1 MLYYQSVPFTTVRR
15 FTRML
20 CCKYPPSAQTE
31 KYDAQICYCSLGTNV
46 CCHGFPANLQMF
58 GGTTSSVLP
67 DTSSNELRDIVASLP
82 HRYTALGGSILHVV
96 FYVTFD
102 LRHMKLLQGSERTEP
117 KAAAKYDASP
127 MACNEKDLISE
138 NISRNVALSCTSPK
152 SFPTH

>member
-1 MLYYQSVPFTTVRR
+1 MLVYMHFSVA
-15 FTRML
+15 
-20 CCKYPPSAQTE
+20 S
-31 KYDAQICYCSLGTNV
+31 
-46 CCHGFPANLQMF
+46 LQML
-58 GGTTSSVLP
+58 GGATSSWLP
-67 DTSSNELRDIVASLP
+67 DTNSNELCDIVASLP

-152 SFPTH
+152 SLPTH

>member
-1 MLYYQSVPFTTVRR
+1 MCTCNTTFLNQMKTLV
-15 FTRML
+15 L
-20 CCKYPPSAQTE
+20 CRETCTGLSKCLCT
-31 KYDAQICYCSLGTNV
+31 CT
-46 CCHGFPANLQMF
+46 
-58 GGTTSSVLP
+58 P

-152 SFPTH
+152 SLPTH